1 MLLGF
6 VFGVS
11 SLSKAGFCTG
21 TLVGLGVI
29 LALVAGELLEALG
42 VFARDLLEER
52 VDMFCET
59 ILVWDEAV
67 LSRGCTFVAF
77 GPLFGDLLAVLGEF
91 ADGLFEE
98 RVDTF
103 GDPILVCGEFV
114 LSHKGTADG

>member
-1 MLLGF
+1 MQQNFKKRFCYTFVILIIELLLGF

-29 LALVAGELLEALG
+29 LSLVAGELLEALG

-59 ILVWDEAV
+59 ILV
-67 LSRGCTFVAF
+67 
-77 GPLFGDLLAVLGEF
+77 
-91 ADGLFEE
+91 
-98 RVDTF
+98 
-103 GDPILVCGEFV
+103 
-114 LSHKGTADG
+114 